1 MNRRRFT
8 IQYLLSDV
16 LGSGIAWT
24 IFFIFRKLVVEP
36 AKYGYKVPIKFDE
49 NFYWALLIIPAYWI
63 FIYWLNGAYKNIY
76 RKSRLKEFA
85 SGFIIT
91 FVGTLIIFF
100 ILLLDDEVRNYKVY
114 RITFSSLFVL
124 QFFIVTVSRMTIL
137 TVIKNKIRK
146 RIISFNTLIV
156 GSNEN
161 ALKLYHELEGE
172 RYSQGYNFKGYVSVI
187 DSPEPSLDAHLI
199 HLGNYKEI
207 NRIIRENQIEIVIVA
222 IQSSEHEQ
230 LHKVIS
236 LLKEEQVNIKI
247 IPDNYDLI
255 SGSVKMN
262 YIFGTAL
269 MDISP
274 EIMPPWQKNIKRLLD
289 VVFSTL
295 VMILFSPAMLAIA
308 IAIKMDSKGPVLF
321 WQERIGKNMKPF
333 QMVKFRT
340 MIDLAEKNGPELSH
354 SHDPRITKVGHYL
367 RKYRLD
373 EVPQFYNVLKG
384 EMSIIGPRPE
394 RKFYIDQIVEQA
406 PQYRYL
412 LKSRPGITSWGQIKY
427 GYAEN
432 VEQMVERMKFDI
444 LYVENMSLGMD
455 FKIVFYTILIIIKGT
470 GK

>member
-1 MNRRRFT
+1 LNRRKFT
-8 IQYLLSDV
+8 IQYLLSDL
-16 LGSGIAWT
+16 LGTGIAWT
-24 IFFIFRKLVVEP
+24 LFFIFRKMFIEP
-36 AKYGYKVPIKFDE
+36 AKYGYKVPIRFDE
-49 NFYWALLIIPAYWI
+49 NFYLALIIIPAFWL
-63 FIYWLNGAYKNIY
+63 FIYWLNGSYKNIY
-76 RKSRLKEFA
+76 RKSRLKEIV
-85 SGFIIT
+85 SGFIII
-91 FVGTLIIFF
+91 FFGTLLIFF
-100 ILLLDDEVRNYKVY
+100 VLLLDDEVRNYKVY
-114 RITFSSLFVL
+114 RTTFSSLFIL
-124 QFFIVTVSRMTIL
+124 QYFIVTTSRMVIL
-137 TVIKNKIRK
+137 TMIKNKIRK

-156 GSNEN
+156 GSNDN
-161 ALKLYHELEGE
+161 ALKLFQELENE
-172 RYSQGYNFKGYVSVI
+172 RYSQGYNFKGYVNVI
-187 DSPEPSLDAHLI
+187 DSPEPSLNNFLTHF
-199 HLGNYKEI
+199 GNYTDIRK
-207 NRIIRENQIEIVIVA
+207 IIQEHNIEIVILA

-274 EIMPPWQKNIKRLLD
+274 EIMPQWQKHFKRLID
-289 VVFSTL
+289 IVFSAL
-295 VMILFSPAMLAIA
+295 VLILFSPALITIA
-308 IAIKMDSKGPVLF
+308 IFIKLDSKGSIFFL
-321 WQERIGKNMKPF
+321 QERIGKNMKPF
-333 QMVKFRT
+333 QIVKFRT
-340 MIDLAEKNGPELSH
+340 MIKNAEKNGPELSH
-354 SHDPRITKVGHYL
+354 TNDPRVTKVGHYL

-394 RKFYIDQIVEQA
+394 RQFFIDKIMEHA

-412 LKSRPGITSWGQIKY
+412 LKIRPGITSWGQIKY

-432 VEQMVERMKFDI
+432 VEQMLERMKFDI
-444 LYVENMSLGMD
+444 LYMENMSLSMD

>member
-1 MNRRRFT
+1 M
-8 IQYLLSDV
+8 
-16 LGSGIAWT
+16 
-24 IFFIFRKLVVEP
+24 FFVFRKTIVEP
-36 AKYGYKVPIKFDE
+36 AKYGYKVPVNFDE
-49 NFYWALLIIPAYWI
+49 NFYWALLIIPAYWV
-63 FIYWLNGAYKNIY
+63 FIYWVNGAYKNIY

-91 FVGTLIIFF
+91 FFGTLLIFF

-124 QFFIVTVSRMTIL
+124 QFFIVTLLRMIIL

-146 RIISFNTLIV
+146 RVISFNTLIV
-156 GSNEN
+156 GSNEK
-161 ALKLYHELEGE
+161 ALKLFQELEGE

-187 DSPEPSLDAHLI
+187 DSPEPALNAHLS

-207 NRIIRENQIEIVIVA
+207 KRIIEQNNIEIVILA
-222 IQSSEHEQ
+222 IHSSEHEQ

-247 IPDNYDLI
+247 IPDNYDFI

-274 EIMPPWQKNIKRLLD
+274 EIMSPWQKNVKRLID
-289 VVFSTL
+289 ITFSTIIML
-295 VMILFSPAMLAIA
+295 LFSPALIAIA
-308 IAIKMDSKGPVLF
+308 IAIKIDSKGPVF
-321 WQERIGKNMKPF
+321 FIQERLGKNMKPF
-333 QMVKFRT
+333 QIIKFRT
-340 MIDLAEKNGPELSH
+340 MVENAEKNGPELSH
-354 SHDPRITKVGHYL
+354 DNDPRITKVGHYL

-373 EVPQFYNVLKG
+373 ELPQFYNVLKG

-394 RKFYIDQIVEQA
+394 RKFYIDQIMEQA

-412 LKSRPGITSWGQIKY
+412 LKSRPGITSWGQIKF

-432 VEQMVERMKFDI
+432 VEQMLERMKFDI
-444 LYVENMSLGMD
+444 LYVENMSLSMD